1 MKRTTVKVYLKGQD
15 GKEDSF
21 VTPINL
27 PEDEAIKYYLNRWW
41 NMGIDGDRMMLCYNV
56 EILEDDRS
64 NAEWL
69 FFSLPQKNTQYDTMA
84 KGLKEAIYAAE
95 RKQRIVPYDYELEVL
110 QGYLGLPID
119 LYFEIMIN
127 PFTSTLCFTRA
138 QVKSRDLM
146 QLDNGVYI

>member
-56 EILEDDRS
+56 EILETS
-64 NAEWL
+64 EI
-69 FFSLPQKNTQYDTMA
+69 
-84 KGLKEAIYAAE
+84 IY
-95 RKQRIVPYDYELEVL
+95 
-110 QGYLGLPID
+110 
-119 LYFEIMIN
+119 
-127 PFTSTLCFTRA
+127 
-138 QVKSRDLM
+138 
-146 QLDNGVYI
+146 